1 MSMEGMSLRNS
12 EEQSLSLE
20 MALQQEGWGATAF
33 FNTSITHFATS
44 GIDDMQGNKEKSSVT
59 NESSVGAIAVMRAI
73 EGDAEMA
80 MQTRN
85 TSTNFIVDAFSDIA
99 AIVGRKLSVK
109 GKRRI
114 RLDSF
119 VRGEALFSLWEKVED

>member
-1 MSMEGMSLRNS
+1 
-12 EEQSLSLE
+12 
-20 MALQQEGWGATAF
+20 
-33 FNTSITHFATS
+33 
-44 GIDDMQGNKEKSSVT
+44 MQGNKEKSSVT